1 MGRWISRAC
10 VGLFLVLCVG
20 PAARAM
26 EPRGTVVIGAI
37 SCFRFRVPDR
47 GMNVQQRVD
56 YIQDIAPK
64 FLGGDPV
71 EFSIRPVG
79 EEQHIDV
86 NGQFLVAVTPADA
99 RATGYK
105 SAAAL
110 APIWRDTLERAFVES
125 SARPIPP
132 TGLPVR

>member
-1 MGRWISRAC
+1 MRRWVSRAF
-10 VGLFLVLCVG
+10 VGLLLALCAG

-37 SCFRFRVPDR
+37 TCFRIRVPDR
-47 GMNVQQRVD
+47 GMSVQQRVD

-71 EFSIRPVG
+71 AFSIRPVG
-79 EEQHIDV
+79 EEQHIDI

-99 RATGYK
+99 HATGYK
-105 SAAAL
+105 TAAAL
-110 APIWRDTLERAFVES
+110 APIWRDALERAFVE
-125 SARPIPP
+125 
-132 TGLPVR
+132 